1 MNLNFAVMS
10 FFPVMWKSKK
20 KDLIF
25 NIKWCIYHVA
35 ISSDIERASY
45 PKKKQVIENTWDSP
59 HQCILSF
66 MLSALRIKNF
76 SLLMQNLICSAILH
90 G

>member
-45 PKKKQVIENTWDSP
+45 QKKKHKW
-59 HQCILSF
+59 
-66 MLSALRIKNF
+66 
-76 SLLMQNLICSAILH
+76 
-90 G
+90 